1 MDEILYSEIKDSQ
14 EEQEGQ
20 EKQAESE
27 KLKTWLVFKLKDGTY
42 AIDSGSV
49 REVLRNNEVFPMPFT
64 PSYIKGVLNFYGKPY
79 AVVDFMMIQNMQKTT
94 TQLFLVLNDSGDIAL
109 QIDDI
114 VDFYTS
120 EDVEEQQILDKSD
133 TELFSQTISIGK
145 VIAPVVDVQSIAK
158 KVKAEIEND

>member
-1 MDEILYSEIKDSQ
+1 MDESLYDEIKESQ
-14 EEQEGQ
+14 ETQDKLEGST
-20 EKQAESE
+20 ESNE
-27 KLKTWLVFKLKDGTY
+27 LKTWLVFKVQDGTY

-79 AVVDFMMIQNMQKTT
+79 AVVDFMMIQNMQKTN
-94 TQLFLVLNDSGDIAL
+94 TQLFLVLNNSADIAL

-114 VDFYTS
+114 IDFYTS

-145 VIAPVVDVQSIAK
+145 VIAPVVDVQSISN

>member
-1 MDEILYSEIKDSQ
+1 MEDMDETLYSEIKENQ
-14 EEQEGQ
+14 ENNETQGNSP
-20 EKQAESE
+20 ESKE
-27 KLKTWLVFKLKDGTY
+27 LKTWLAFKLQDGTY
-42 AIDSGSV
+42 AIDSGGV

-79 AVVDFMMIQNMQKTT
+79 
-94 TQLFLVLNDSGDIAL
+94 VLNNSADIAL

-114 VDFYTS
+114 IDFYTS

-133 TELFSQTISIGK
+133 TELFSQTITIGN
-145 VIAPVVDVQSIAK
+145 VIAPVIDVQSISN